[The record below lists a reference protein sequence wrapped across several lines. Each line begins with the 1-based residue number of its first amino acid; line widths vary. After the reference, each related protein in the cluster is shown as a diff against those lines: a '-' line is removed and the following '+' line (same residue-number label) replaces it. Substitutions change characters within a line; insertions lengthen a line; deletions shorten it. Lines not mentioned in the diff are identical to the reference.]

1 MGVEASVCK
10 VCIGCFGR
18 GWLLVGLD
26 DDVVLSLCFCLGMD
40 AREVVLGSFFFS
52 FSFYPPRSGV
62 VHSLTRCNLSTLLFT

>member
-40 AREVVLGSFFFS
+40 AREVVLGSFF
-52 FSFYPPRSGV
+52 
-62 VHSLTRCNLSTLLFT
+62 L